1 MTRLV
6 VDVLAFSPA
15 MAPTDV
21 ELRRRMQQL
30 ELSQPQASRV
40 LADRSTGSDSGT
52 LSFSP
57 SDVTLVSVAV
67 NDGQADEED
76 SVASRRA
83 PERNN
88 VTMNQPDKEVKV
100 FNSITRLREKG

>member
-1 MTRLV
+1 
-6 VDVLAFSPA
+6 